1 MIQNLKNKKIL
12 LFCPR
17 FFNYE
22 TEIKKELENQGAI
35 VDYFDE
41 RFGNTFLIKSIIRL
55 RIKILVNY
63 LSNKYYLKILKS
75 IKNKNYDRVFFISP
89 ETITNFA
96 MEQLKKNLK
105 NSKFILY
112 MWDSFKN
119 KKESKRLVKY
129 FDKVY
134 SFDKE
139 DCKKYKINFLPLFY
153 IDKYDNKSFQ
163 EIEFKYDISFVG
175 TGHEDR
181 FLIINKIQNN
191 LKRFNTN
198 NYFYLFLQSKKIYF
212 FRKIFDKRLKNA
224 KIEDFHFKSLAHEE
238 IINISEKSKAI
249 LDIQRDIQSGLTMR
263 TIEIALGMRKKL
275 ITTNLDIKE
284 YDFYDKNNILII
296 DRKNPIINKEFLET
310 NYHELNEKIYQE
322 YSIKNWIK
330 NLFI

>member
-1 MIQNLKNKKIL
+1 MILNLKNKRIL
-12 LFCPR
+12 LVCSK

-22 TEIKKELENQGAI
+22 KEIKKELEDQGAT

-41 RFGNTFLIKSIIRL
+41 RFGNTFFIKSIIRL

-63 LSNKYYLKILKS
+63 LSNKYYLKILEN
-75 IKNKNYDRVFFISP
+75 IKDENYDIILFISP
-89 ETITNFA
+89 ETVTNFA
-96 MEQLKKNLK
+96 MEQLKRNFK

-129 FDKVY
+129 FDKIY
-134 SFDKE
+134 SFDKK
-139 DCKKYKINFLPLFY
+139 DCEKYKMNFLPLFY
-153 IDKYDNKSFQ
+153 IDKYNKKFQ
-163 EIEFKYDISFVG
+163 KIEDKYDISFIG

-181 FLIINKIQNN
+181 FPIINKIQDN
-191 LKRFNTN
+191 LKNSNMN
-198 NYFYLFLQSKKIYF
+198 NYFFLFLQSKKIYF

-224 KIEDFHFKSLAHEE
+224 KLEDFHFKSLNHEE
-238 IINISEKSKAI
+238 IVDISKNSKAI

-275 ITTNLDIKE
+275 ITTNSDIMK
-284 YDFYDKNNILII
+284 YDFYNENNILII
-296 DRKNPIINKEFLET
+296 DRKKPIIKKEFLE
-310 NYHELNEKIYQE
+310 NEYIVLDERIYQK

-330 NLFI
+330 NIFEI